1 MMLNA
6 VFFFTLIAAFM
17 LISFSIVVLLK
28 LIFIAVNFA
37 TGFTSQDGHWQSY
50 NVDD

>member
-1 MMLNA
+1 MCGFGNTEIHTTGE
-6 VFFFTLIAAFM
+6 V
-17 LISFSIVVLLK
+17 LK
-28 LIFIAVNFA
+28 LR